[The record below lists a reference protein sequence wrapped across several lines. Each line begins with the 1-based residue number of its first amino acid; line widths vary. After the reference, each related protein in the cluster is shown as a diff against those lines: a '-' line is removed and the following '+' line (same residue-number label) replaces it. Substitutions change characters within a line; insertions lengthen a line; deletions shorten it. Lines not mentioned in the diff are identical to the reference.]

1 MHTHTHTCALTHACT
16 HKACTH
22 ARTHTRAHTRM
33 HARTHARTHTHT
45 HTRTHAR
52 VHARTHAR
60 THAHTHTHTRH
71 TSQLLSLA
79 ITASQHTYRTKL
91 FISSYNTILISS
103 PQYNIAYD
111 HYHTCSTM
119 SKQTWSAVGSSCVIH
134 LDDCN
139 QHEITPQNFKIFSII
154 RICILV
160 NF

>member
-1 MHTHTHTCALTHACT
+1 MHARTHTHTC
-16 HKACTH
+16 
-22 ARTHTRAHTRM
+22 THT

-45 HTRTHAR
+45 HTHTRTHACTR
-52 VHARTHAR
+52 ARARTHAC
-60 THAHTHTHTRH
+60 THARTHTHTHTRH

-111 HYHTCSTM
+111 HYRTCSTM

-139 QHEITPQNFKIFSII
+139 QHEITPQN
-154 RICILV
+154 LN
-160 NF
+160 NFLDNSDMHPSQFLKPHTPTVHQ